1 MVDMTPL
8 FEQERGLLMS
18 ILELISDV
26 IPGMM
31 VHPAVPALGRRRQ
44 EDQEG
49 VYGHPWLQQLDGGS
63 LDCMSP
69 FLKYK
74 LVLQIDVSPRIFINF
89 YVNVCGCIS
98 ECTFESSFTWTVI

>member
-1 MVDMTPL
+1 MRAISSWTSHELSALGKGLISLVDMTPL

-49 VYGHPWLQQLDGGS
+49 V
-63 LDCMSP
+63 
-69 FLKYK
+69 
-74 LVLQIDVSPRIFINF
+74 
-89 YVNVCGCIS
+89 
-98 ECTFESSFTWTVI
+98 